1 VVTNYRYDPASRL
14 DELKLDFA
22 GTADDLTSSFLY
34 NPAGQIASTTRSND
48 SYAWTGHGSGTI
60 SAQANGLNQLS
71 NWTSALGHDARGN
84 IVADGSYAYGYS
96 SENLLTQLTNSA
108 PGALQPSIAFAYDP
122 LMRLSAIDST
132 NAAFDVQF
140 GYDGQEMVF
149 EALSNSRTRRYV
161 HGPGTDEPLVAYLVT
176 PTGTSRL
183 WYQADERGSTL
194 RQTNDSGAPQGGLGR
209 YDGIGSIGRYE
220 RWRRTAGGPLR

>member
-1 VVTNYRYDPASRL
+1 VSRL
-14 DELKLDFA
+14 GELKLELP
-22 GTADDLTSSFLY
+22 GTSDDLVSGFLY

-71 NWTSALGHDARGN
+71 NWTSALDHDARGN
-84 IVADGSYAYGYS
+84 IVADGTYAYGYS

-108 PGALQPSIAFAYDP
+108 PGAIQAWSTYAYDP
-122 LMRLSAIDST
+122 LMRLAVIDSS
-132 NAAFDVQF
+132 NPQLDAAL
-140 GYDGQEMVF
+140 GYDGQEIVL

-176 PTGTSRL
+176 PTGTSRSR
-183 WYQADERGSTL
+183 YSADERGSTL
-194 RQTNDSGAPQGGLGR
+194 RQTNDAGAPRAGPGR
-209 YDGIGSIGRYE
+209 YGIGSIGGYE
-220 RWRRTAGGPLR
+220 RWRPTAGHPLR